1 MKNDSNNSKK
11 KFYTVTP
18 VLLLALMIAI
28 SFLGVYIFRVQYD
41 KNNLQEE
48 IQEYRKYDKY
58 YAMITSNDRADF
70 WQSIYNGAKAEGEN
84 SDAFVE
90 LFAGNIGTGYSMD
103 QRLDIAIASD
113 VDGIILEGEDDIV
126 LKRSMEKAIE
136 NGIPVVTVSQDISD
150 SDRISYVGISRYSL
164 GQTYGRETVK
174 LVGHMLAENDALYN
188 GNTPVSVLVLIGK
201 ESDNTGQNLLL
212 SGIKEEIAKNSSMAN
227 RVMVSTYAVDDS
239 GDFTA
244 EEWIRDIFIGQKEV
258 PDILICLNEIHT
270 NCAYQAVI
278 DYNRVGKTNI
288 IGYYDSD
295 TILNAVQKEIIFS
308 TISMDT
314 AQMGKYCVNALN
326 DYLDEGY
333 VSDYYSVDTYVV
345 GQDNIDEYMEGEE

>member
-1 MKNDSNNSKK
+1 MKTDLNNSKK

-41 KNNLQEE
+41 KNNFQEE
-48 IQEYRKYDKY
+48 IQDYREYDKY
-58 YAMITSNDRADF
+58 YAMITSNDHADF
-70 WQSIYNGAKAEGEN
+70 WQSIYNGARAEGEN
-84 SDAFVE
+84 SNAFVE
-90 LFAGNIGTGYSMD
+90 LFAGNIGTGYTMD

-126 LKRSMEKAIE
+126 LKRSMEKAIQ
-136 NGIPVVTVSQDISD
+136 NGIPIVTVSQDISD
-150 SDRISYVGISRYSL
+150 SDRISYIGISRYNL
-164 GQTYGRETVK
+164 GQTYGKETIK
-174 LVGHMLAENDALYN
+174 LVEHMFAENEELLN
-188 GNTPVSVLVLIGK
+188 GNTTLSVSVLIGK
-201 ESDNTGQNLLL
+201 ESDTTGQNLLL
-212 SGIKEEIAKNSSMAN
+212 TGIKEEIAKSSSLAN
-227 RVMVSTYAVDDS
+227 RISVSTYAIDNS

-244 EEWIRDIFIGQKEV
+244 EESIRDIFIGQKEV

-295 TILNAVQKEIIFS
+295 TILNAVQKNIIFS

-314 AQMGKYCVNALN
+314 AQMGRYCVNALN
-326 DYLDEGY
+326 DYLNEGY
-333 VSDYYSVDTYVV
+333 VSDYYAVDTYVV
-345 GQDNIDEYMEGEE
+345 GQDNIDEYMEGDE